1 MITKNIEYCSSCRN
15 PFRSKMD
22 KEFIQHTT
30 MCFAC
35 DHVFGE
41 SSNDTEDG
49 EMLEVGGSNERT

>member
-1 MITKNIEYCSSCRN
+1 
-15 PFRSKMD
+15 MD